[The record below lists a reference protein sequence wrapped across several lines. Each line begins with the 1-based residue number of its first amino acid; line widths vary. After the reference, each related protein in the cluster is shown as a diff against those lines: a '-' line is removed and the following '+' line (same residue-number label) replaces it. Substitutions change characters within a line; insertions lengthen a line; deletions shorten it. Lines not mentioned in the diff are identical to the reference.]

1 MNVLNVLVAPI
12 VVAILFIELSSLIR
26 EPARRNFMAV
36 MLAGAGSVYISG
48 GGLGVWEFAFTAL
61 LAYCSYKGLTSY
73 RYIGAGWLLHSA
85 WDVVHHL
92 YGHPIIPFSAT
103 SSLGCAVCDPVI
115 AMWCFEGAPSLH
127 DLIRGKMRQGVPRA
141 S

>member
-1 MNVLNVLVAPI
+1 MNVFILGVAPV

-26 EPARRNFMAV
+26 EPARRNFMAL

-48 GGLGVWEFAFTAL
+48 GGLGAWEFAFTAL
-61 LAYCSYKGLTSY
+61 LTYCSYRGLASY
-73 RYIGAGWLLHSA
+73 RFIGIGWLLHA
-85 WDVVHHL
+85 GWDVVHHL

-115 AMWCFEGAPSLH
+115 AAWCFAGAPAFHDIIRSKLRQGAPS
-127 DLIRGKMRQGVPRA
+127 A